1 MCSSCLFYDF
11 NGELIVIEFIYVLA
25 IIGAGSVVWIITEWL
40 KIPNMEYELMVL
52 PFKFSQEIRKSIDR

>member
-1 MCSSCLFYDF
+1 
-11 NGELIVIEFIYVLA
+11 VLA

-52 PFKFSQEIRKSIDR
+52 PFKFSQEIRKSINR